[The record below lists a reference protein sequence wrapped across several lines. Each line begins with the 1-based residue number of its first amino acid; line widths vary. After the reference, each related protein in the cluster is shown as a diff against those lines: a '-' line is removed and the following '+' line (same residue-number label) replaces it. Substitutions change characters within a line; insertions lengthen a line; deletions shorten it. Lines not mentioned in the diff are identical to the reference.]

1 MNAEWW
7 SSLESFEKIYWAIAI
22 PASFAF
28 LIQLVATFFGG
39 DADADMDIDAEF
51 DADTGIGFQFFTLK
65 NLIAFFAIFSWTG
78 LACIDAGLS
87 KSATIGISVS
97 SGLAMMV
104 IMASIFYFAHK
115 LTQSGTLKL
124 SNAIGSEGETY
135 LTIPA
140 NKGGYGKVQINIQGA
155 LRDLDALT
163 DDAEDIPTG
172 SIIKVVEVSS
182 NNILTVTKN

>member
-7 SSLESFEKIYWAIAI
+7 STLESFDKIFWLIAI
-22 PASFAF
+22 PSSVAF
-28 LIQLVATFFGG
+28 LIQLIATFFGG
-39 DADADMDIDAEF
+39 DVDADIDIDAEF

-78 LACIDAGLS
+78 LACIDADLG
-87 KSATIGISVS
+87 KSMTIVISITA
-97 SGLAMMV
+97 GLAMMV
-104 IMASIFYFAHK
+104 VMASIFYFAHK

-124 SNAIGSEGETY
+124 SNAVGTEGETY

-140 NKGGYGKVQINIQGA
+140 NRSGYGKVQIKIQGA

-163 DDAEDIPTG
+163 NDNEDIPTG
-172 SIIKVVEVSS
+172 SIVKVVEVSS
-182 NNILTVTKN
+182 NNILTVTRN